1 MTTELPTDVVR
12 LLEASS
18 PAHLA
23 TLMPDGSPHSAPI
36 WVDLVDGYVAFQTSP
51 HSRKGRNVAHDPRV
65 AISLT
70 NRDEPN
76 DSAYLRGRVVDVVEG
91 DRGWAI
97 VDRLS
102 NKYLGIPYP
111 IREDRA
117 AFLVEV
123 ASAGAFYPR

>member
-1 MTTELPTDVVR
+1 MTELPPDVVR
-12 LLEASS
+12 LLQAPST
-18 PAHLA
+18 AHIA
-23 TLMPDGSPHSAPI
+23 TLLPDGSPHSAPV
-36 WVDLVDGYVAFQTSP
+36 WVALEGQYVAFQTSP
-51 HSRKGRNVAHDPRV
+51 RSRKGRNVARDPRV

-76 DSAYLRGRVVDVVEG
+76 DSAYLRGRVVDIVEG
-91 DRGWAI
+91 DEGWAI

-123 ASAGAFYPR
+123 DSAGAFFPR

>member
-1 MTTELPTDVVR
+1 MTELPADVVR
-12 LLEASS
+12 LLEGPN

-23 TLMPDGSPHSAPI
+23 SLMPDGSPHSAPV
-36 WVDLVDGYVAFQTSP
+36 WVDLVDGRVAFQTSP
-51 HSRKGRNVAHDPRV
+51 RSRKGRNVARDPRV

-76 DSAYLRGRVVDVVEG
+76 DSAYLRGRVVEIVEG

-102 NKYLGIPYP
+102 HKYLGIPYP

-123 ASAGAFYPR
+123 DSAGAFFPR